1 MSFLNL
7 ENVTISFGGIRAV
20 KNISLDIKQGEIF
33 ALVGPNGAGKSTIF
47 NLISRLYKQ
56 DDGDISFEG
65 KLLNNLKPFEV
76 PEVGIARTFQNI
88 ELFGNATV
96 LQNLLAGTNI
106 RKSGNFFTEMLF
118 TRSVRE
124 AEVTNRVAVE
134 EVMDFLDLQ
143 QYREKY
149 IMGLSYGTRKIVELG
164 RALALSPKILLL
176 DEPASGLSAE
186 ETQDL
191 AFWIEDIK
199 NIMGITVLM
208 VEHNLNL
215 VNKVADRVAALVD
228 GEIISVGDPK
238 AVQSDPTV
246 IEAYIGA

>member
-1 MSFLNL
+1 MSFLSL

-20 KNISLDIKQGEIF
+20 KNVSLDIKEGEIF

-56 DDGDISFEG
+56 NEGNIFFDGKS
-65 KLLNNLKPFEV
+65 LNQLKPFDM
-76 PEVGIARTFQNI
+76 PDIGIARTFQNI

-96 LQNLLAGTNI
+96 LQNLLVGTNT
-106 RKSGNFFTEMLF
+106 RKSSNFLSEIFFTQ
-118 TRSVRE
+118 SVRKE
-124 AEVTNRVAVE
+124 EVTSRVTVE

-164 RALALSPKILLL
+164 RALALKPKVLLL

-186 ETQDL
+186 ETEDL

-199 NIMGITVLM
+199 KIMGITVLM

-228 GEIISVGDPK
+228 GEIISVGNPK
-238 AVQSDPTV
+238 SVQSDPKV
-246 IEAYIGA
+246 IEAYIGV

>member
-1 MSFLNL
+1 MKKLRTRKDFGEKTSSIYAALTQHMPTSEHEETRRFFLQSTTTRVTVLYIMSNF
-7 ENVTISFGGIRAV
+7 F
-20 KNISLDIKQGEIF
+20 D
-33 ALVGPNGAGKSTIF
+33 GKS
-47 NLISRLYKQ
+47 
-56 DDGDISFEG
+56 
-65 KLLNNLKPFEV
+65 LNQLKPFDM
-76 PEVGIARTFQNI
+76 PDIGIARTFQNI

-96 LQNLLAGTNI
+96 LQNLLVGTNV
-106 RKSGNFFTEMLF
+106 RKSSNFLSEILF
-118 TRSVRE
+118 TRSVRKE
-124 AEVTNRVAVE
+124 EVTSRVMVE

-164 RALALSPKILLL
+164 RALALKPKVLLL

-186 ETQDL
+186 ETEDL

-199 NIMGITVLM
+199 KIMGITVLM

-228 GEIISVGDPK
+228 LSLIHI
-238 AVQSDPTV
+238 
-246 IEAYIGA
+246 

>member
-1 MSFLNL
+1 MSFLSL

-20 KNISLDIKQGEIF
+20 KNVSLDIKEGEIF

-56 DDGDISFEG
+56 NEGNIFFDG
-65 KLLNNLKPFEV
+65 KLLNQLKPFDM
-76 PEVGIARTFQNI
+76 PNIGIARTFQNI

-96 LQNLLAGTNI
+96 LQNLLVGTNT
-106 RKSGNFFTEMLF
+106 RKSSNFLSEIFFTQ
-118 TRSVRE
+118 SVRKE
-124 AEVTNRVAVE
+124 EVTSRVTVE

-164 RALALSPKILLL
+164 RALALKPKVLLL

-186 ETQDL
+186 ETEDL

-199 NIMGITVLM
+199 KIMGITVLM

-228 GEIISVGDPK
+228 GEIISVGKPK
-238 AVQSDPTV
+238 AVQSDPKV

>member
-1 MSFLNL
+1 MP
-7 ENVTISFGGIRAV
+7 
-20 KNISLDIKQGEIF
+20 DI
-33 ALVGPNGAGKSTIF
+33 
-47 NLISRLYKQ
+47 
-56 DDGDISFEG
+56 
-65 KLLNNLKPFEV
+65 
-76 PEVGIARTFQNI
+76 GIARTFQNI

-96 LQNLLAGTNI
+96 LQNLLVGTNV
-106 RKSGNFFTEMLF
+106 RKSSNFLSEILF
-118 TRSVRE
+118 TRSVRKE
-124 AEVTNRVAVE
+124 EVTSRVMVE

-164 RALALSPKILLL
+164 RALALKPKVLLL

-186 ETQDL
+186 ETEDL

-199 NIMGITVLM
+199 KIMGITVLM

-228 GEIISVGDPK
+228 GEIISVGNPK
-238 AVQSDPTV
+238 SVQSDPKV
-246 IEAYIGA
+246 IEAYIGV

>member
-1 MSFLNL
+1 MSFLSL

-20 KNISLDIKQGEIF
+20 NNVSLDIKEGEIF

-47 NLISRLYKQ
+47 NLISRLYRQ
-56 DDGDISFEG
+56 NVGNIFFDGKS
-65 KLLNNLKPFEV
+65 LNQLKPFDM
-76 PEVGIARTFQNI
+76 PDIGIARTFQNI

-96 LQNLLAGTNI
+96 LQNLLVGTNV
-106 RKSGNFFTEMLF
+106 RKSSNFLSEIFF
-118 TRSVRE
+118 TRSVRKE
-124 AEVTNRVAVE
+124 ELSSRIIVE

-143 QYREKY
+143 QYREKH

-164 RALALSPKILLL
+164 RALALKPKVLLL

-186 ETQDL
+186 ETEDL

-199 NIMGITVLM
+199 KIMGITVLM

-228 GEIISVGDPK
+228 GEIISVGNPK
-238 AVQSDPTV
+238 AVQSDPKV

>member
-1 MSFLNL
+1 MSFLSL

-20 KNISLDIKQGEIF
+20 KNVSLDIKEGEIF

-56 DDGDISFEG
+56 NEGNIFFDGKS
-65 KLLNNLKPFEV
+65 LNQLKPFDM
-76 PEVGIARTFQNI
+76 PDIGIARTFQNI

-96 LQNLLAGTNI
+96 LQNLLVGTNV
-106 RKSGNFFTEMLF
+106 RKSSNFLSEIFFTQ
-118 TRSVRE
+118 SVRKE
-124 AEVTNRVAVE
+124 ELSSRIIVE

-164 RALALSPKILLL
+164 RALALKPKVLLL

-186 ETQDL
+186 ETEDL

-199 NIMGITVLM
+199 KIMGITVLM

-228 GEIISVGDPK
+228 GEIISVGNPK
-238 AVQSDPTV
+238 TVQSDPKV

>member
-1 MSFLNL
+1 MSFLEL
-7 ENVTISFGGIRAV
+7 TDVTLKFGGVTAV
-20 KNISLDIKQGEIF
+20 DNVSFSVEKGEVF
-33 ALVGPNGAGKSTIF
+33 SLVGPNGAGKSTIF
-47 NLISRLYKQ
+47 NILSRFYTPSH
-56 DDGDISFEG
+56 GEITFEG
-65 KLLNNLKPFEV
+65 KSILTKQSHEIAGI
-76 PEVGIARTFQNI
+76 GIARTFQNI

-96 LQNLLAGTNI
+96 LQNLLVGTNV
-106 RKSGNFFTEMLF
+106 RKSSNFLSEILF
-118 TRSVRE
+118 TRSVRKE
-124 AEVTNRVAVE
+124 EVTSRVMVE

-164 RALALSPKILLL
+164 RALALKPKVLLL

-186 ETQDL
+186 ETEDL

-199 NIMGITVLM
+199 KIMGITVLM

-228 GEIISVGDPK
+228 GEIISVGKPK
-238 AVQSDPTV
+238 AVQSDPKV
-246 IEAYIGA
+246 IEAYIGV

>member
-1 MSFLNL
+1 MSFLSL
-7 ENVTISFGGIRAV
+7 ENISISFGGIRAV
-20 KNISLDIKQGEIF
+20 NNVSLDIKEGEIF

-56 DDGDISFEG
+56 NVGNIFFDGKS
-65 KLLNNLKPFEV
+65 LNQLKPFDM
-76 PEVGIARTFQNI
+76 PDIGIARTFQNI

-96 LQNLLAGTNI
+96 LQNLLVGTNV
-106 RKSGNFFTEMLF
+106 RKSSNFLSEIFF
-118 TRSVRE
+118 TRSVRKE
-124 AEVTNRVAVE
+124 ELSSRIIVE

-164 RALALSPKILLL
+164 RALALKPKVLLL

-186 ETQDL
+186 ETEDL

-199 NIMGITVLM
+199 KIMGITVLM

-228 GEIISVGDPK
+228 GEIISVGNPK
-238 AVQSDPTV
+238 AVQSDPKV

>member
-1 MSFLNL
+1 MSFLSL

-20 KNISLDIKQGEIF
+20 NNVSLDIKEGEIF

-47 NLISRLYKQ
+47 NLISRLYRQ
-56 DDGDISFEG
+56 NVGNIFFDGKS
-65 KLLNNLKPFEV
+65 LNQLKPFDM
-76 PEVGIARTFQNI
+76 PDIGIARTFQNI

-96 LQNLLAGTNI
+96 LQNLLVGTNV
-106 RKSGNFFTEMLF
+106 RKSSNFLSEIFFTQ
-118 TRSVRE
+118 SVRKE
-124 AEVTNRVAVE
+124 ELSSRIIVE

-164 RALALSPKILLL
+164 RALALKPKVLLL

-186 ETQDL
+186 ETEDL

-199 NIMGITVLM
+199 KIMGITVLM

-228 GEIISVGDPK
+228 GEIISVGNPK
-238 AVQSDPTV
+238 TVQSDPKV

>member
-1 MSFLNL
+1 MSFLSL
-7 ENVTISFGGIRAV
+7 ENISISFGGIRAV
-20 KNISLDIKQGEIF
+20 KNVSLDIKEGEIF

-56 DDGDISFEG
+56 NVGNIFFDGKS
-65 KLLNNLKPFEV
+65 LNQLKPFDM
-76 PEVGIARTFQNI
+76 PDIGIARTFQNI

-96 LQNLLAGTNI
+96 LQNLLVGTNV
-106 RKSGNFFTEMLF
+106 RKSSNFLSEIFF
-118 TRSVRE
+118 TRSVRKE
-124 AEVTNRVAVE
+124 ELSSRIIVE

-164 RALALSPKILLL
+164 RALALKPKVLLL

-186 ETQDL
+186 ETEDL

-199 NIMGITVLM
+199 KIMGITVLM

-228 GEIISVGDPK
+228 GEIISVGNPK
-238 AVQSDPTV
+238 AVQSDPKV

>member
-1 MSFLNL
+1 MP
-7 ENVTISFGGIRAV
+7 
-20 KNISLDIKQGEIF
+20 DI
-33 ALVGPNGAGKSTIF
+33 
-47 NLISRLYKQ
+47 
-56 DDGDISFEG
+56 
-65 KLLNNLKPFEV
+65 
-76 PEVGIARTFQNI
+76 GIARTFQNI

-96 LQNLLAGTNI
+96 LQNLLVGTNV
-106 RKSGNFFTEMLF
+106 RKSSNFLSEILF
-118 TRSVRE
+118 TRSVRKE
-124 AEVTNRVAVE
+124 EVTSRLMVE

-164 RALALSPKILLL
+164 RALALKPKVLLL

-186 ETQDL
+186 ETEDL

-199 NIMGITVLM
+199 KIMGITVLM

-228 GEIISVGDPK
+228 GEIISVGNPK
-238 AVQSDPTV
+238 SVQSDPKV
-246 IEAYIGA
+246 IEAYIGV

>member
-1 MSFLNL
+1 MSFLSL

-20 KNISLDIKQGEIF
+20 SNVSLDVKEGEIF

-47 NLISRLYKQ
+47 NLISRLYRQ
-56 DDGDISFEG
+56 NVGNIFFDGKS
-65 KLLNNLKPFEV
+65 LNQLKPFDM
-76 PEVGIARTFQNI
+76 PDIGIARTFQNI

-96 LQNLLAGTNI
+96 LQNLLVGTNV
-106 RKSGNFFTEMLF
+106 RKSSNFLSEIFFTQ
-118 TRSVRE
+118 SVRKE
-124 AEVTNRVAVE
+124 ELSSRIIVE

-164 RALALSPKILLL
+164 RALALKPKVLLL

-186 ETQDL
+186 ETEDL

-199 NIMGITVLM
+199 KIMGITVLM

-228 GEIISVGDPK
+228 GEIISVGNPK
-238 AVQSDPTV
+238 TVQSDPKV

>member
-1 MSFLNL
+1 MP
-7 ENVTISFGGIRAV
+7 
-20 KNISLDIKQGEIF
+20 DI
-33 ALVGPNGAGKSTIF
+33 
-47 NLISRLYKQ
+47 
-56 DDGDISFEG
+56 
-65 KLLNNLKPFEV
+65 
-76 PEVGIARTFQNI
+76 GIARTFQNI

-96 LQNLLAGTNI
+96 LQNLLVGTNV
-106 RKSGNFFTEMLF
+106 RKSSNFLSEILF
-118 TRSVRE
+118 TRSVRKE
-124 AEVTNRVAVE
+124 ELSSRIIVE

-164 RALALSPKILLL
+164 RALALKPKVLLL

-186 ETQDL
+186 ETEDL

-199 NIMGITVLM
+199 KIMGITVLM

-228 GEIISVGDPK
+228 GEIISVGNPK
-238 AVQSDPTV
+238 AVQSDPKV

>member
-1 MSFLNL
+1 MSFLSL

-20 KNISLDIKQGEIF
+20 SNVSLDVKEGEIF

-47 NLISRLYKQ
+47 NLISRLYRQ
-56 DDGDISFEG
+56 NVGNIFFDGKS
-65 KLLNNLKPFEV
+65 LNQLKPFDM
-76 PEVGIARTFQNI
+76 PDIGIARTFQNI

-96 LQNLLAGTNI
+96 LQNLLVGTNV
-106 RKSGNFFTEMLF
+106 RKSSNFLSEIFFTQ
-118 TRSVRE
+118 SVRKE
-124 AEVTNRVAVE
+124 ELSSRIIVE

-164 RALALSPKILLL
+164 RALALKPKVLLL

-186 ETQDL
+186 ETEDL

-199 NIMGITVLM
+199 KIMGITVLM

-228 GEIISVGDPK
+228 GEIISVGNPK
-238 AVQSDPTV
+238 AVQSDPKV

>member
-1 MSFLNL
+1 MSFLSL

-20 KNISLDIKQGEIF
+20 NNVSLEIKEGEIF

-47 NLISRLYKQ
+47 NLISRLYRQ
-56 DDGDISFEG
+56 NVGNIFFDGKS
-65 KLLNNLKPFEV
+65 LNQLKPFDM
-76 PEVGIARTFQNI
+76 PDIGIARTFQNI

-96 LQNLLAGTNI
+96 LQNLLVGTNV
-106 RKSGNFFTEMLF
+106 RKSSNFLSEIFF
-118 TRSVRE
+118 TRSVRKE
-124 AEVTNRVAVE
+124 ELSSRIIVE

-164 RALALSPKILLL
+164 RALALKPKVLLL

-186 ETQDL
+186 ETEDL

-199 NIMGITVLM
+199 KIMGITVLM

-228 GEIISVGDPK
+228 GEIISVGNPK
-238 AVQSDPTV
+238 AVQSDPKV

>member
-1 MSFLNL
+1 MSFLSL
-7 ENVTISFGGIRAV
+7 KNVTISFGGIRAV
-20 KNISLDIKQGEIF
+20 KNISLDVKQGEIF

-56 DDGDISFEG
+56 DDGDIFFEG

-76 PEVGIARTFQNI
+76 PEIGIARTFQNI

-124 AEVTNRVAVE
+124 AEVINRVAVE

-164 RALALSPKILLL
+164 RALALKPRVLLL

-191 AFWIEDIK
+191 AFWIEDIR

-238 AVQSDPTV
+238 AVQNDPTV

>member
-20 KNISLDIKQGEIF
+20 KNVSLDIKEGEIF
-33 ALVGPNGAGKSTIF
+33 ALVGPNGAVKSTIF

-56 DDGDISFEG
+56 NEGNIFFDG
-65 KLLNNLKPFEV
+65 KLLNQLKPFDM
-76 PEVGIARTFQNI
+76 PNIGIARTFQNI

-96 LQNLLAGTNI
+96 LQNLLVGTNT
-106 RKSGNFFTEMLF
+106 RKSSNFLSEIFFTQ
-118 TRSVRE
+118 SVRKE
-124 AEVTNRVAVE
+124 EVTSRVTVE

-164 RALALSPKILLL
+164 RALALKPKVLLL

-186 ETQDL
+186 ETEDL

-199 NIMGITVLM
+199 KIMGITVLM

-228 GEIISVGDPK
+228 GEIISVGKPK
-238 AVQSDPTV
+238 AVQSDPKV

>member
-1 MSFLNL
+1 MSFLRL

-20 KNISLDIKQGEIF
+20 SNVSLDVKEGEIF

-47 NLISRLYKQ
+47 NLISRLYRQ
-56 DDGDISFEG
+56 NVGNIFFDGKS
-65 KLLNNLKPFEV
+65 LNQLKPFDM
-76 PEVGIARTFQNI
+76 PDIGIARTFQNI

-96 LQNLLAGTNI
+96 LQNLLVGTNV
-106 RKSGNFFTEMLF
+106 RKSSNFLSEIFFTQ
-118 TRSVRE
+118 SVRKE
-124 AEVTNRVAVE
+124 ELSSRIIVE

-164 RALALSPKILLL
+164 RALALKPKVLLL

-186 ETQDL
+186 ETEDL

-199 NIMGITVLM
+199 KIMGITVLM

-228 GEIISVGDPK
+228 GEIISVGNPK
-238 AVQSDPTV
+238 TVQSDPKV

>member
-1 MSFLNL
+1 MSFLSL

-20 KNISLDIKQGEIF
+20 KNVSLDIKEGEIF

-56 DDGDISFEG
+56 NEGNIFFDGKS
-65 KLLNNLKPFEV
+65 LNQLKPFDM
-76 PEVGIARTFQNI
+76 PGIGIARTFQNI

-96 LQNLLAGTNI
+96 LQNLLVGTNI
-106 RKSGNFFTEMLF
+106 RKSSNFFSEILF
-118 TRSVRE
+118 TRSVRKE
-124 AEVTNRVAVE
+124 EVTSRVMVE

-164 RALALSPKILLL
+164 RALALKPKVLLL

-186 ETQDL
+186 ETEDL

-199 NIMGITVLM
+199 KIMGITVLM

-228 GEIISVGDPK
+228 GEIISVGNPK
-238 AVQSDPTV
+238 SVQSDPKV
-246 IEAYIGA
+246 IEAYIGV

>member
-1 MSFLNL
+1 MSFLSL

-20 KNISLDIKQGEIF
+20 SNVSLDVKEGEIF

-47 NLISRLYKQ
+47 NLISRLYRQ
-56 DDGDISFEG
+56 DVGNIFFDGKS
-65 KLLNNLKPFEV
+65 LNQLKPFDM
-76 PEVGIARTFQNI
+76 PDIGIARTFQNI

-96 LQNLLAGTNI
+96 LQNLLVGTNV
-106 RKSGNFFTEMLF
+106 RKSSNFLSEIFF
-118 TRSVRE
+118 TRSVRKE
-124 AEVTNRVAVE
+124 ELSSRIIVE

-164 RALALSPKILLL
+164 RALALKPKVLLL

-186 ETQDL
+186 ETEDL

-199 NIMGITVLM
+199 KIMGITVLM

-228 GEIISVGDPK
+228 GEIISVGNPK
-238 AVQSDPTV
+238 AVQSDPKV

>member
-1 MSFLNL
+1 MSFLSL

-20 KNISLDIKQGEIF
+20 NNVSLDIKEGEIF

-47 NLISRLYKQ
+47 NLISRLYRQ
-56 DDGDISFEG
+56 DVGNIFFDGKS
-65 KLLNNLKPFEV
+65 LNQLKPFDM
-76 PEVGIARTFQNI
+76 PDIGIARTFQNI

-96 LQNLLAGTNI
+96 LQNLLVGTNV
-106 RKSGNFFTEMLF
+106 RKSSNFLSEIFF
-118 TRSVRE
+118 TRSVRKE
-124 AEVTNRVAVE
+124 ELSSRIIVE

-164 RALALSPKILLL
+164 RALALKPKVLLL

-186 ETQDL
+186 ETEDL

-199 NIMGITVLM
+199 KIMGITVLM

-228 GEIISVGDPK
+228 GEIISVGNPK
-238 AVQSDPTV
+238 AVQSDPKV